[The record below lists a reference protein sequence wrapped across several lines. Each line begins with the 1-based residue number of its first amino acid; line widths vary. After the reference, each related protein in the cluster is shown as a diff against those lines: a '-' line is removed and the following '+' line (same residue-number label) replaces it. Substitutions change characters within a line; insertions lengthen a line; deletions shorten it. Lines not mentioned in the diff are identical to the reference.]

1 MKNKLIK
8 YEIVRGEKTE
18 TKRGRDAY
26 SQCMTDFYTFY
37 HLLSFEKVENF
48 NSFVVINHYRDNDG
62 NPVDVRAYYA

>member
-18 TKRGRDAY
+18 TRRGRDAY
-26 SQCMTDFYTFY
+26 NQCITDFYMLY
-37 HLLSFEKVENF
+37 HLLSFEEVENF
-48 NSFVVINHYRDNDG
+48 NSVVVINHYRDNDG